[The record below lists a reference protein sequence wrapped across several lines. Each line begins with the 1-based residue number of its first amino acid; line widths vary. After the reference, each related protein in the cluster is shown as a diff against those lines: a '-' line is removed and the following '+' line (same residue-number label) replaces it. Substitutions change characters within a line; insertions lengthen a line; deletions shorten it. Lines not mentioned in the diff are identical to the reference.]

1 MLRPVILIA
10 LTIKTLDTYRA
21 FDYLWIM
28 TQGGPG
34 TASTTLT
41 IATYKTAFMEL
52 KLGKAS
58 AYGLVTMIFPLVV
71 VNVFLAF
78 AQRKEA

>member
-1 MLRPVILIA
+1 MLRPVILVA

-41 IATYKTAFMEL
+41 IATYKAAFMEL
-52 KLGKAS
+52 KFGKAS
-58 AYGLVTMIFPLVV
+58 AYGLLTLIFPLVL
-71 VNVFLAF
+71 VNLYLAF
-78 AQRKEA
+78 GQRRTA